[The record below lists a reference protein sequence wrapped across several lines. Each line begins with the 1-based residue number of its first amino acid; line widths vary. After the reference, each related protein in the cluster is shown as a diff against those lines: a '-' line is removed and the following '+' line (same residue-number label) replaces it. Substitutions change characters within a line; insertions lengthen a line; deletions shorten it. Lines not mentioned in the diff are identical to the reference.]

1 MQALAAF
8 QVVREHRE
16 ELLREADRS
25 RLVRELRAAR
35 REERLQL
42 RGRVRA
48 TLQTLRIRSSSL
60 AASRAR

>member
-35 REERLQL
+35 REERLQP

-48 TLQTLRIRSSSL
+48 TLQTLRTRSSSL
-60 AASRAR
+60 LANQPS

>member
-35 REERLQL
+35 REERLQP
-42 RGRVRA
+42 RGRVRT
-48 TLQTLRIRSSSL
+48 TLQTLRTGSASL
-60 AASRAR
+60 PASRAL

>member
-25 RLVRELRAAR
+25 RLVRELQAAR
-35 REERLQL
+35 REEHLQP

-48 TLQTLRIRSSSL
+48 TLQTLRTGSFSL
-60 AASRAR
+60 PASRAL

>member
-35 REERLQL
+35 REERLQP

-60 AASRAR
+60 PASRAL

>member
-8 QVVREHRE
+8 QVVREHHE
-16 ELLREADRS
+16 KLLREADRG

-48 TLQTLRIRSSSL
+48 TLQTLRTGSFSL
-60 AASRAR
+60 PASRAL